1 MDDEAHNLASW
12 DPAWQRHFADAHAEL
27 SGLLADRAARPSD
40 SSLKAPIETALARL
54 HGAFMAQFRTRED
67 FRTWVCA
74 YMRARQAENGIAL
87 SDEDYPPP
95 GSTMG
100 DIRAAWRQ
108 CADALDREIIDAQ
121 HPFAEQP
128 AGLAAFSDAGLP
140 LDIRPW
146 IVRHEAGSVSAL
158 VLTEHMPDQ
167 ANVCIAIT
175 EHPVSVPLAQAGNV
189 AATRIYRKHLQS
201 RYTPQQVSFFV
212 YLPWHIHQ
220 RHDQFF
226 RMDMSWGRLDADQSS
241 LLAHLART
249 LGLSWG
255 QEGYLTPG
263 WTAFTSLPDRLSRTV
278 AEVAGATTPP

>member
-146 IVRHEAGSVSAL
+146 IVRHEAASVSAL

-220 RHDQFF
+220 RHDQFY

-255 QEGYLTPG
+255 QKGYLTPG